1 MSRRKPR
8 KRLAAARSS
17 DNDKRR
23 LRDPVPPKA
32 WLDTLAGR
40 ATFQGYSKHKLDPR
54 AFGLVPFTG
63 SREDATYCD
72 GHAQFT
78 PRDVARVPSLLE
90 RGISAGLVGH
100 NDDAN
105 GDPTILWTVDDN
117 GWIYE
122 TRITIPG
129 QAVYHGYPVLGTE
142 AIARLVLARYVQHV
156 YDTKNIAL
164 FPSVQQLQERYS

>member
-8 KRLAAARSS
+8 ERLVVARSS

-23 LRDPVPPKA
+23 LRGPIPPKV
-32 WLDTLAGR
+32 WLTALASR
-40 ATFQGYSKHKLDPR
+40 ASFQGYSKHKLAPR
-54 AFGLVPFTG
+54 AFGLEPFAG
-63 SREDATYCD
+63 PREDATYCD
-72 GHAQFT
+72 GHAQFG
-78 PRDVARVPSLLE
+78 PRDLVRVPSLLQ
-90 RGISAGLVGH
+90 RGISSGLIGH
-100 NDDAN
+100 NDAQ

-122 TRITIPG
+122 ARITIPG

-156 YDTKNIAL
+156 YDTENKAL

>member
-8 KRLAAARSS
+8 QRLPVARSS

-23 LRDPVPPKA
+23 LRDPIPPRD
-32 WLDTLAGR
+32 WLTSLADR
-40 ATFQGYSKHKLDPR
+40 ASFQGSSKHKLDPR
-54 AFGLVPFTG
+54 AFGLEPFTG

-72 GHAQFT
+72 GHALFS
-78 PRDVARVPSLLE
+78 PRDLDRIPSLLQ
-90 RGISAGLVGH
+90 RGILSGLIGH
-100 NDDAN
+100 NCVQ

-122 TRITIPG
+122 ARITIPG

-156 YDTKNIAL
+156 YDTENDAL
-164 FPSVQQLQERYS
+164 LPSVQQLQERYS